1 MARRNARLGGTQPHN
16 DVNTDF
22 RTLSEI
28 ALRDRILAGDQD
40 AARWL
45 FEAHFDALY
54 EFAHYRLGGERA
66 QAEDVVQDTFVVALE
81 SLASFDGRSSLH
93 TWLCGIAKNKV
104 RALRRK
110 RRPAPLADVLDEA
123 DDEIDAVLARV
134 SSEPLPDWALERKE
148 TRELVGATLSSLP
161 PDYRRALVA
170 KYVSGRS
177 VAQIAQ
183 DVGRSEKAAESLLT
197 RARAAFGEVFEL
209 LARKR
214 GGEA

>member
-1 MARRNARLGGTQPHN
+1 M
-16 DVNTDF
+16 
-22 RTLSEI
+22 
-28 ALRDRILAGDQD
+28 
-40 AARWL
+40 
-45 FEAHFDALY
+45 
-54 EFAHYRLGGERA
+54 
-66 QAEDVVQDTFVVALE
+66 VQDTFVVALE
-81 SLASFDGRSSLH
+81 SLASFDGRSTLN

-161 PDYRRALVA
+161 SDYRRALVA
-170 KYVSGRS
+170 KYVTGCS